1 MKDFILKGLKL
12 LVWIVSFP
20 LAVLILGV
28 FMWFSSFIDYIT
40 E

>member
-20 LAVLILGV
+20 LAVLVLGV
-28 FMWFSSFIDYIT
+28 FMWFTCLVDYIT
-40 E
+40 D

>member
-20 LAVLILGV
+20 LVVLVLGA
-28 FMWFSSFIDYIT
+28 FMWFTCLVDYIT
-40 E
+40 D

>member
-1 MKDFILKGLKL
+1 MKDAILKGLKL

-20 LAVLILGV
+20 LAVLVLGV
-28 FMWFSSFIDYIT
+28 FIWFTCFIGYIN